1 MSQVDTKSRPTCIA
15 ISSIGVNVESAATAA
30 TVHVSEEG
38 TARLLVAKRLC
49 VLWGKTC

>member
-15 ISSIGVNVESAATAA
+15 ISSIGVNVESAGAAT

-38 TARLLVAKRLC
+38 TAELLL
-49 VLWGKTC
+49 